1 MYRVLITEHI
11 HEEGLK
17 DLYEV
22 PKIETI
28 VHLGMSREEL
38 YDAVK
43 DVDALITRSG
53 TAVDAK
59 LLDAA
64 KKLKVVARVGVGVD
78 NIDLAAASKKGVIV
92 LNSPTGNT
100 LAATELTMGMIL
112 AVARKI
118 PQANNSLLEGH
129 WKRENFLG
137 TQLYG
142 KTLLIIGLGRIGSS
156 VATRAK
162 ALGMEIFCYDPY
174 INPKK
179 AENLGVKRLDDLRG
193 ALSLADFVTLHVPLT
208 HETKNL
214 INEET
219 LRSIKRGAY
228 LINCARGG
236 IVDEG
241 ACAMAIKEGRLAGAA
256 FDVHTVEPPKESP
269 LFDPELRG
277 KVVVTPHIGANTKE
291 AQQAV
296 AEIVVKN
303 LIKAL
308 SGEPYENAVNLPY
321 MENKMTLQERE
332 FLSLARR
339 IGMIA
344 ACVLKEHIEQIT
356 VSMAGPLFEEVEIN
370 LPFEVPYRYMPFTAA
385 ALKGLLEVR
394 LGPEVNAMSAPLLAR
409 EQGVNVFESRTEA
422 RTYKN
427 VLSVEVKS
435 RDKAFSMEGT
445 VTEENKKRIVRVDG
459 YEIDFVPEGWVLLFS
474 NHDRPGVI
482 GKIGTLLGNYD
493 VNIAN
498 FALGRKNGSGLAIAA
513 LQLDS
518 SVPKDIMD
526 KIQKDADLLWAHLIN
541 LNGE

>member
-28 VHLGMSREEL
+28 VRLGMSREEL

-78 NIDLAAASKKGVIV
+78 NIDLAAASKRGVIV

-296 AEIVVKN
+296 AEIVVKI

-482 GKIGTLLGNYD
+482 GKIGTLLGNCN

>member
-28 VHLGMSREEL
+28 VRLGMSREEL

-78 NIDLAAASKKGVIV
+78 NIDLAAASKRGVIV

-356 VSMAGPLFEEVEIN
+356 VSMAGSLFEEVEIN

-385 ALKGLLEVR
+385 AIKGLLEVR

>member
-1 MYRVLITEHI
+1 MYKVLITEHI

-28 VHLGMSREEL
+28 VRLGMSREEL

-78 NIDLAAASKKGVIV
+78 NIDLAAASKRGVIV

-219 LRSIKRGAY
+219 LKSIKRGAY

-241 ACAMAIKEGRLAGAA
+241 ACAIAIKEGRLAGAA

-385 ALKGLLEVR
+385 AIKGLLEVR

-482 GKIGTLLGNYD
+482 GKIGTLLGNCN

>member
-385 ALKGLLEVR
+385 AIKGLLEVR

>member
-28 VHLGMSREEL
+28 VRLGMSREEL

-78 NIDLAAASKKGVIV
+78 NIDLAAASKRGVIV

-208 HETKNL
+208 HETRNL

-219 LRSIKRGAY
+219 LKSIKRGAY

-241 ACAMAIKEGRLAGAA
+241 ACAIAIKEGRLAGAA

-277 KVVVTPHIGANTKE
+277 KVVVTPHIGANTRE

-385 ALKGLLEVR
+385 AIKGLLEVR

>member
-1 MYRVLITEHI
+1 VEILITEHI

-28 VHLGMSREEL
+28 VRLGMSREEL

-78 NIDLAAASKKGVIV
+78 NIDLAAASKRGVIV

-385 ALKGLLEVR
+385 AIKGLLEVR